1 MTITEIAQF
10 AGEKIGKTDADTI
23 TFLQKAAALN
33 YRRVWNFA
41 PWRETVTNST
51 YAISD
56 VSQIVISGADGSP
69 GSNGT
74 YTRTSFGTSTFTGN
88 QTFAN
93 TIEWDGGSSL
103 WQINQAFTGFT
114 FYTNPTYTTNGTT
127 DFTIWN
133 VAASGLP
140 PAPTGAITLS
150 RTVTLGTNVETPLSV
165 AWGDDE
171 LTPMDL
177 ATIISQ
183 DADLLDNN
191 RTGTPQAYYF
201 KGRNSSGV
209 AQIDVYPALET
220 TSTTTLKVIEK
231 LQCLTRSN
239 YIVDFPPT
247 SNAIGDELR
256 LPHVSHVVLALTH
269 ADALERERQY
279 GKAQLVVQTA
289 NTDLASMA
297 NYELS
302 QVGGMKQITPTS
314 LGELGLEEII

>member
-1 MTITEIAQF
+1 MTLTEIAQF
-10 AGEKIGKTDADTI
+10 AGEKIGKTDADTL

-51 YAISD
+51 YGITD
-56 VSQIVISGADGSP
+56 VGQVIISGAGNAT
-69 GSNGT
+69 SNGT
-74 YTRTSFGTSTFTGN
+74 YSRTSGGTSTNFTASNGN
-88 QTFAN
+88 AINWLSAYSKWSLNDATLYF
-93 TIEWDGGSSL
+93 DDMYRSSDL
-103 WQINQAFTGFT
+103 INWTESVG
-114 FYTNPTYTTNGTT
+114 
-127 DFTIWN
+127 
-133 VAASGLP
+133 AS
-140 PAPTGAITLS
+140 PAPTGATSIL

-165 AWGDDE
+165 AWGDNE

-183 DADLLDNN
+183 DADLLDQS

-201 KGRNSSGV
+201 KGRNSSGI
-209 AQIDVYPALET
+209 AQIDVYPTLDT

-239 YIVDFPPT
+239 YVVDFPPST
-247 SNAIGDELR
+247 NAIGDELR

-289 NTDLASMA
+289 NTDLSSMA

>member
-51 YAISD
+51 YGINN
-56 VSQIVISGADGSP
+56 VSQIVLSGALGSP
-69 GSNGT
+69 SSNGT
-74 YTRTSFGTSTFTGN
+74 YTRTSFGTSSFTGD
-88 QTFAN
+88 QVYPG
-93 TIEWDGGSSL
+93 TISWNSGSEIWEL
-103 WQINQAFTGFT
+103 TPAFTGVQ
-114 FYTNPTYTTNGTT
+114 YYNSTTNGTT
-127 DFTIWN
+127 NFSTWLVGAYGI
-133 VAASGLP
+133 A
-140 PAPTGAITLS
+140 PAPTGTITIS
-150 RTVTLGTNVETPLSV
+150 RTVSLGTNVETPLSV
-165 AWGDDE
+165 AWGDNE

-183 DADLLDNN
+183 DADLLDIS

-201 KGRNSSGV
+201 KGRNSSGI
-209 AQIDVYPALET
+209 AEIDVYPGLET

-239 YIVDFPPT
+239 YVVDFPPST
-247 SNAIGDELR
+247 NAIGDELR

>member
-23 TFLQKAAALN
+23 TFLQKSAALN

-51 YAISD
+51 YGITDIA
-56 VSQIVISGADGSP
+56 QVILSGAGLETSD
-69 GSNGT
+69 GT
-74 YTRTSFGTSTFTGN
+74 YTRTSFGTSQFNATTGN
-88 QTFAN
+88 NYIAFDPGGPLWEAYNAIEDVSFFSVGTDLTQWNNLN
-93 TIEWDGGSSL
+93 TP
-103 WQINQAFTGFT
+103 Q
-114 FYTNPTYTTNGTT
+114 
-127 DFTIWN
+127 
-133 VAASGLP
+133 GLKVGP
-140 PAPTGAITLS
+140 KGAITLS
-150 RTVTLGTNVETPLSV
+150 RTVSLSTNVETPLSV
-165 AWGDDE
+165 AWGDNE

-183 DADLLDNN
+183 DADLLDIS

-201 KGRNSSGV
+201 KGRNSSGI
-209 AQIDVYPALET
+209 AQIDVYPTLDT

-239 YIVDFPPT
+239 YIVDFPPS

>member
-51 YAISD
+51 YGITD
-56 VSQIVISGADGSP
+56 VAQIVISGAGTP
-69 GSNGT
+69 TSNGT
-74 YTRTSFGTSTFTGN
+74 YSRTSFGTNTFNSTSGN
-88 QTFAN
+88 GNYINYNAGTWFLYDSSQDLDTYRNSLSTSTSFD
-93 TIEWDGGSSL
+93 TWYQQDGNL
-103 WQINQAFTGFT
+103 
-114 FYTNPTYTTNGTT
+114 PTPNSA
-127 DFTIWN
+127 
-133 VAASGLP
+133 V
-140 PAPTGAITLS
+140 TLS

-165 AWGDDE
+165 AWGDNE

-183 DADLLDNN
+183 DADLLDTT
-191 RTGTPQAYYF
+191 RVGTPQAYYF
-201 KGRNSSGV
+201 KGRNSSGI
-209 AQIDVYPALET
+209 AEIDVYPGLDT
-220 TSTTTLKVIEK
+220 TSTSTLKVIEK

-239 YIVDFPPT
+239 YVVDFPPT

>member
-51 YAISD
+51 YGITD
-56 VSQIVISGADGSP
+56 VGQVIISGAGDAT
-69 GSNGT
+69 SNGT
-74 YTRTSFGTSTFTGN
+74 YSRTSGGTSTNFTASNGN
-88 QTFAN
+88 SINWLSVFSKWSLNDAAATTDDMYRSSDLINWLEEF
-93 TIEWDGGSSL
+93 GSS
-103 WQINQAFTGFT
+103 
-114 FYTNPTYTTNGTT
+114 
-127 DFTIWN
+127 
-133 VAASGLP
+133 
-140 PAPTGAITLS
+140 PAPTGAITLL
-150 RTVTLGTNVETPLSV
+150 RTVSLGTNVETPLSV
-165 AWGDDE
+165 AWGDNE

-209 AQIDVYPALET
+209 AQIDVYPALDT
-220 TSTTTLKVIEK
+220 TSTSTLKVIEK

-239 YIVDFPPT
+239 YIVDFPPS